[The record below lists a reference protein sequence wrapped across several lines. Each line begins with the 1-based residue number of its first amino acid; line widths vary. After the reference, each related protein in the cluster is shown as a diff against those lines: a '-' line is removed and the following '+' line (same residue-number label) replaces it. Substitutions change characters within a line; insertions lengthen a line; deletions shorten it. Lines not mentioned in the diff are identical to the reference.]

1 MIKMLKDLKEKVET
15 TFEDMRNFR
24 KVMEISKMETLKIKN
39 TVSEVKN

>member
-15 TFEDMRNFR
+15 TFEDMHNFR